1 MFTSHGLGAVICFRC
16 EKRIKRSRSP
26 PSLVTCLGKFTN
38 RVNKMSFDLSSALGQ
53 EDEVKKKDA
62 QKDEF
67 NLPWQKKK
75 EMEGGKSDKKH
86 KSDKGDK
93 SDKKHKS
100 DKEDKSDKKHKSE
113 KSKDKDGKDHKM
125 KPKKKK
131 EKKEGKKS
139 GSSSSSSS
147 DEE

>member
-75 EMEGGKSDKKH
+75 EMSDKKH